1 MCIPKKKI
9 LLGPLSQSQTRIH
22 TEATITID
30 LEAPPAV
37 VLPLFGPIREAEW
50 AHGWSPVIL
59 YPSDSRQ
66 LAGSVFTTDDKNTD
80 VVWIMTSFDE
90 RAFEVDYA
98 QVLPKV
104 WAGEILIRLKE
115 SGTGRTQATV
125 TYRRTALSPEADH
138 GVENFGRHFPQQ
150 REHWES
156 AINQRLRAIAEQ
168 HGQHN

>member
-1 MCIPKKKI
+1 MCIP
-9 LLGPLSQSQTRIH
+9 LLLAQLSQPQTRVH
-22 TEATITID
+22 AEATITID

-50 AHGWSPVIL
+50 AHGWNPVML
-59 YPSDSRQ
+59 YPNDGRQ

-80 VVWIMTSFDE
+80 VVWIMTRFDE

-98 QVLPKV
+98 QVLAKL

-115 SGTGRTQATV
+115 SCAGRTQATV

-150 REHWES
+150 REHWQS
-156 AINQRLRAIAEQ
+156 AINQRLRDIAEQ